1 MLPDEVRGRLDRAF
15 PDSGALAGA
24 GGESGGGEHQRAER
38 SMTLTE
44 SFIVRRDAG
53 EAGALAGSRWRCPHD
68 RVSHVWR
75 GPATGAIHR
84 PGAAYPHPRGRGR
97 LRHQRG
103 PDVRGRGPPLRGVRG
118 ELVWLPRQVPH
129 TFANLG
135 DEPVWA
141 FGVTTPAGL
150 EGMFEDQ
157 RAYFAGLQGAP
168 DPDRIREIGARYGV
182 RSLGPP
188 ISLE

>member
-1 MLPDEVRGRLDRAF
+1 MASVPLLVLRKNYLKFFSASSQGSSSNPPSHLLHQLQQLLLSSCTSCQHPYGVPLGLLPCA
-15 PDSGALAGA
+15 
-24 GGESGGGEHQRAER
+24 
-38 SMTLTE
+38 
-44 SFIVRRDAG
+44 
-53 EAGALAGSRWRCPHD
+53 
-68 RVSHVWR
+68 
-75 GPATGAIHR
+75 
-84 PGAAYPHPRGRGR
+84 
-97 LRHQRG
+97 
-103 PDVRGRGPPLRGVRG
+103 G